1 MKYKSFIFSTLFLAL
16 ASTAL
21 FFSSCEKDDE
31 SINSKETSNN
41 SLKSDMVTFEDNDEL
56 LSVAKSLDE
65 GLESS
70 DISQLDNFFSM
81 WDAFEAIIE
90 SEGNE
95 QEELLKFYPNSIR
108 YSAEGELLPKVK
120 DEALA
125 KVLNPDGY
133 LKIGER
139 IIFVDDLHVKVITN
153 GDTELLPQLETIQES
168 NKEGTILVGEITDFI
183 GSDLKSTADYTW
195 SGTVYSGSK
204 KRVKWEKWGRHY
216 PFLYASI
223 GAKIKYQEKK
233 WLGWFAQKRSLYLH
247 VVLDYACIG
256 GCDHRVVGPL
266 NFSGSKTAKSI
277 TVARHYPEGTV
288 NPIVGLMID
297 FNANGIIATR

>member
-1 MKYKSFIFSTLFLAL
+1 MKFKNLNISTLFFVL

-21 FFSSCEKDDE
+21 FFSSCEKDDDL
-31 SINSKETSNN
+31 INSKVPSNN
-41 SLKSDMVTFEDNDEL
+41 SLLSDLVILEDNDEL
-56 LSVAKSLDE
+56 LSVAKLLDE
-65 GLESS
+65 GFDPSE
-70 DISQLDNFFSM
+70 INQLDNFFSM
-81 WDAFEAIIE
+81 WDAYEAIIE

-95 QEELLKFYPNSIR
+95 QEQLLKLYPNSIS

-139 IIFVDDLHVKVITN
+139 IIFVDDLHVKVIAN
-153 GDTELLPQLETIQES
+153 GDKELLPQLETIQES
-168 NKEGTILVGEITDFI
+168 NEEGTILVGKITDYK
-183 GSDLKSTADYTW
+183 GSNFKNTADYTW

-233 WLGWFAQKRSLYLH
+233 WLGWFAQKRSLFLH

-256 GCDHRVVGPL
+256 GCDHRIVGPL
-266 NFSGSKTAKSI
+266 DFSDSKTARSI
-277 TVARHYPEGTV
+277 TVSKHYPEGTV
-288 NPIVGLMID
+288 NPIYGLVID